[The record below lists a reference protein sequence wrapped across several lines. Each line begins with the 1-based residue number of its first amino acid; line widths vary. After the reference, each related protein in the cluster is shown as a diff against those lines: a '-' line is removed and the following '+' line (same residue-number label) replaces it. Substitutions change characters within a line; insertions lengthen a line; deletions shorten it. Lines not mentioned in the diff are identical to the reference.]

1 VTTIAERRRLLMEQ
15 HERQADA
22 VKFQS
27 IAVIGGSV
35 EDALRRLNE
44 ELSREL
50 ALLNKEA
57 GANGSWG

>member
-1 VTTIAERRRLLMEQ
+1 MEQ